1 MRRLLVCATV
11 AVVCCGC
18 GSIESSMGTRRD
30 NGTVRAVTHGRVR
43 LDGLTVHQAAG
54 ATVPAVS
61 IQVGVTSP
69 AFTGTEQGGASAQ
82 ADGNQVTPQVKK

>member
-1 MRRLLVCATV
+1 MRYLVMCATV

-43 LDGLTVHQAAG
+43 LDGVTVVQAPG
-54 ATVPAVS
+54 ATVPALSVV
-61 IQVGVTSP
+61 IGETSP
-69 AFTGTEQGGASAQ
+69 EFHDTEQGGASAT
-82 ADGNQVTPQVKK
+82 ADGNQVTP